1 MNVSESPR
9 VAMKR
14 GSRGS
19 FPERSGM
26 LIAIVSRARAL
37 ASIVAYAWT
46 PCTYKHVDQAG
57 ATFHRSFC
65 SFSLP
70 VLSLPPPPLSL
81 SKSGEHVEAR
91 GTRSKGAVTTLETD
105 RDHVHASRDLAVGQR
120 SRRDDLTPLRSPL
133 ANECRHILAIS

>member
-46 PCTYKHVDQAG
+46 PCTYTHIACTRTALIKPVQ
-57 ATFHRSFC
+57 RS
-65 SFSLP
+65 
-70 VLSLPPPPLSL
+70 
-81 SKSGEHVEAR
+81 
-91 GTRSKGAVTTLETD
+91 TD
-105 RDHVHASRDLAVGQR
+105 RSALFPCLFSRCPRRLSR
-120 SRRDDLTPLRSPL
+120 SRRAGNTWKRAELVLRARLRHWKPIEITFTRHVISLL
-133 ANECRHILAIS
+133 ANDPAETT